1 MIVFI
6 IVYVLSTLVA
16 FLIHIM
22 FLRSIHGA
30 IRLNFS
36 FIIKTSRTWMY
47 IPILNTIGVLCLLFD
62 EIKSIFK

>member
-16 FLIHIM
+16 FLIHIT
-22 FLRSIHGA
+22 FLRRIHSA
-30 IRLNFS
+30 IRLSFS
-36 FIIKTSRTWMY
+36 FIIKTSRMWIY

-62 EIKSIFK
+62 KIKSILK